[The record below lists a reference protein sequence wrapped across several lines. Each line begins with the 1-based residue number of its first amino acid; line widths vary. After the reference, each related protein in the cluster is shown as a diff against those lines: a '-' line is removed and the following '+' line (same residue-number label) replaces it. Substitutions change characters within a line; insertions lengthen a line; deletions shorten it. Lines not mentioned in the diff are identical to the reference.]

1 MKREKDLLD
10 EFYDC
15 FGSASC
21 DFARAKRLL
30 AQGLDINALYN
41 DEDLLSG
48 AMLELTGQ
56 DNPEQE
62 PSCLLEVVKFF
73 LKNGFDVAA
82 RGGAAGSECLGMLRF
97 FANLDEALEAAKLLL
112 DKGARCVEDE
122 DGLTPLSLLGGESHI
137 AFSERD
143 YRYSMCCEV
152 LCEVIERAENNV
164 EYHGIKFADCHEYGS
179 LKAVWAQR
187 LDSGRRAERWLLVFE
202 QKCMFVDN
210 FCAYYDDIP
219 GGNFADISSLFKEII
234 GREVT
239 QVNPFGI
246 ARSGGTSSFVEVALG
261 GISVIFKRAGD
272 NLCEVFTDSGETRGC
287 AEFDNAMRELKVPER
302 EIAALIGL
310 GGAAA
315 RKSAI
320 GYARFA
326 SKETEIGAYE
336 VAYFIRGYERTHGE
350 GVVELRHGLYAR
362 CVKAVAAAKEG
373 EIYSVEGV
381 DGEKGNYIL
390 KNIGTVSADDFK
402 LLRPSK
408 VRYEGKRIADN
419 VRIAKDGCK
428 IWGVYDVKRAEGR
441 WLILRGGEVV
451 ASSDCTPLEYAPIE
465 DMAPRR
471 WTNVDIAVSE
481 AIEFGVKPDCF
492 VAEDAAVFAD
502 GEKVA
507 DGKEETLDYFQTI
520 FRTRVD
526 NGIYCVAYEAHSEEK
541 WKGHDKGERFVFVRC
556 SDGTTMSVFLGRF
569 NDRKLLSAEVF
580 SGNPKASF
588 TRYDVR

>member
-1 MKREKDLLD
+1 MKREEDLLD

-15 FGSASC
+15 FGGASC

-30 AQGLDINALYN
+30 AQGLDINALYD

-48 AMLELTGQ
+48 AMLKLTER
-56 DNPEQE
+56 DDSE
-62 PSCLLEVVKFF
+62 SVCLLETVKFF
-73 LKNGFDVAA
+73 LDNGFDVAA
-82 RGGAAGSECLGMLRF
+82 RGGAAGSECLGMLKY
-97 FANLDEALEAAKLLL
+97 FADREEALEAAKLLL

-122 DGLTPLSLLGGESHI
+122 DGLTPLSLLGSESYM

-164 EYHGIKFADCHEYGS
+164 EYHGIKFADCHECGP

-187 LDSGRRAERWLLVFE
+187 LDFGRRAERWLFVFE

-210 FCAYYDDIP
+210 FCAYCDDIP
-219 GGNFADISSLFKEII
+219 GGKFADVSSRFKEII

-246 ARSGGTSSFVEVALG
+246 AQSGGASSFVEVALG

-272 NLCEVFTDSGETRGC
+272 NLCEVFMDSGETKGC
-287 AEFDNAMRELKVPER
+287 AEFDKAMRELKVPGR
-302 EIAALIGL
+302 EIAALIML
-310 GGAAA
+310 GGSAAL
-315 RKSAI
+315 KSAT

-362 CVKAVAAAKEG
+362 CVKAAAGAKEG

-428 IWGVYDVKRAEGR
+428 IWGVYDVKCAEGR
-441 WLILRGGEVV
+441 WLILGGGEVV

-465 DMAPRR
+465 DMAPRH

-507 DGKEETLDYFQTI
+507 EGREETLEYFQTI

-526 NGIYCVAYEAHSEEK
+526 KDIYCVAYEAHSEEE
-541 WKGHDKGERFVFVRC
+541 WKGRNKGEKFVFVRC

-588 TRYDVR
+588 TRCDVR